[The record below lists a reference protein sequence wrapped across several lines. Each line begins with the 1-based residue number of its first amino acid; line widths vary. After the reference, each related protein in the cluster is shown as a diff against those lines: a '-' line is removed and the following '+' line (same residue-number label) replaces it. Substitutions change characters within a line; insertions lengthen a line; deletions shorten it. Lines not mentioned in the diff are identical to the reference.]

1 MIRLVEEHEP
11 VPIRLYVD
19 VGTYETVVGA
29 GLLPEAERDFLAAN
43 RRLRDALTA
52 RGHELVYAEYPEG
65 HTWGHRRAHLVGA
78 LRPLVPAQGRPCG
91 APAWPPPA
99 ATPR

>member
-1 MIRLVEEHEP
+1 MLFRSLGQQPGPDHRL
-11 VPIRLYVD
+11 

-52 RGHELVYAEYPEG
+52 RGYEFVYAEYPEG
-65 HTWGHRRAHLVGA
+65 HTWGNWRAHLVGA
-78 LRPLVPAQGRPCG
+78 LRHFFPAEGRP
-91 APAWPPPA
+91 
-99 ATPR
+99 